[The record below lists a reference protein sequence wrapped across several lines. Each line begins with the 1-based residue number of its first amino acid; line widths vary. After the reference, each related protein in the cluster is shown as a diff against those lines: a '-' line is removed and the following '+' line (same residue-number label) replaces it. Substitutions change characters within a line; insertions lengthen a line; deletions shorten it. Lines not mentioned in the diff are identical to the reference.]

1 MTIYQWACVGRMEIL
16 KGPFLGK
23 DYSGQNQVSRF
34 GFFFGCNLFLFV
46 LFQIFL
52 YFILFS
58 IIVYIYIFFTFCI
71 FVFLQSFCLFRFFSL
86 SKRLRNVITFLENLC
101 LEKYIGEG

>member
-1 MTIYQWACVGRMEIL
+1 MTTYQWACVGRMEIL

-58 IIVYIYIFFTFCI
+58 IIVYMYIFYFLHFCI
-71 FVFLQSFCLFRFFSL
+71 FVEFLFVPFFSL

>member
-1 MTIYQWACVGRMEIL
+1 MTICQWACVGRMEIL

-58 IIVYIYIFFTFCI
+58 IIVYMYIFYFLHFCI
-71 FVFLQSFCLFRFFSL
+71 FVEFLFVLFFSL